1 MAAVHGSRAGLVQ
14 NQVVMRLRLIR
25 HATLVVE
32 LGDRCLL
39 VDPML
44 DPAGARPPVEN
55 TPNDRRNPLV
65 ELPEPVD
72 LLVRNLD
79 AVLVTHLH
87 ADHLDET
94 AVDLLAKD
102 VPLLCQ
108 PPDEG
113 VLRDRGFTDVRPVE
127 ATAALGGVTVA
138 RTGGRHGTGEIAE
151 MLAPVSGFVLAA
163 ADEPT
168 IYVAGDTVWCEEVAR
183 ALDEHDPDLVIVNA
197 GGARFTE
204 GDPITMTA
212 DDIVALAAH
221 APGTR
226 IVAVHLEAINHC
238 LETRAD
244 LHQRVHDAGLQ
255 DRVTV
260 PEDGALVPL

>member
-1 MAAVHGSRAGLVQ
+1 MQ
-14 NQVVMRLRLIR
+14 NQETMRLRLIR
-25 HATLVVE
+25 HATLIVE
-32 LGDRCLL
+32 LGGRCVL

-44 DPAGARPPVEN
+44 DPAGARPAVAN

-65 ELPEPVD
+65 ELPEPVE

-102 VPLLCQ
+102 LPLLCQ

-113 VLRDRGFTDVRPVE
+113 VLRDRGFTDVRPVAGTVE
-127 ATAALGGVTVA
+127 IGGVTVA
-138 RTGGRHGTGEIAE
+138 RTNGRHGTGEIAE
-151 MLAPVSGFVLAA
+151 ALGPVSGFVLSTAG
-163 ADEPT
+163 EPT
-168 IYVAGDTVWCEEVAR
+168 LYVAGDTVWCDEVAQ
-183 ALDEHDPDLVIVNA
+183 ALDEHRPDVVVVNA
-197 GGARFTE
+197 GGARLNE

-212 DDIVALAAH
+212 RDVAEVAAH
-221 APGTR
+221 APGAR
-226 IVAVHLEAINHC
+226 VVAVHLEAVNHC

-244 LHQRVHDAGLQ
+244 LHQRLHDAGLQ
-255 DRVTV
+255 GRVTV
-260 PEDGALVPL
+260 PEDGALVPV